1 MSVISKKLEPD
12 IPNCFVEFSLKNR
25 KVYQECLRS
34 LTFCHPVIL
43 QFLVATIFFVTD
55 CKELKRAQTTV
66 EPRLSGLVRTQL
78 SSPDNR
84 KYEY

>member
-1 MSVISKKLEPD
+1 MSAISEKW
-12 IPNCFVEFSLKNR
+12 SLI
-25 KVYQECLRS
+25 YQIVS
-34 LTFCHPVIL
+34 
-43 QFLVATIFFVTD
+43 AIFFVTD

-66 EPRLSGLVRTQL
+66 EPRLSGLVGTRL

>member
-1 MSVISKKLEPD
+1 MSVISEKWSPIYQIVSEK
-12 IPNCFVEFSLKNR
+12 FSLKNR
-25 KVYQECLRS
+25 KIYKECLRS

-66 EPRLSGLVRTQL
+66 EPRLSGLVETRL

-84 KYEY
+84 IYSY